1 MNEKIKIRVEEQ
13 EDYEI
18 VENLTRDSFWNVYRP
33 GCTEHFVLNRF
44 RDNPDFIP
52 ELSLVLEINGEILGH
67 IMFSWSKIQCDDG
80 NVIRTLTFG
89 PVSIHPNYQRQGL
102 GKKLVDFSTEKAK
115 SFCNTCILICG
126 NPEFYGKCG
135 FSDALSFGIRYGDEI
150 GETPFFLCKEL
161 KTGSLSGIS
170 GKYVEPSGYFVAENY
185 PKEFEEYEKKFP
197 YKEKLVL

>member
-135 FSDALSFGIRYGDEI
+135 FSDALNFGLKLAGVANGYDSTTESALAKLFHLMGRYDDNEVVRNGLEI
-150 GETPFFLCKEL
+150 NLRGE
-161 KTGSLSGIS
+161 IS
-170 GKYVEPSGYFVAENY
+170 K
-185 PKEFEEYEKKFP
+185 
-197 YKEKLVL
+197 